1 MRADLDRLMKG
12 RDYGHE
18 SIEKIFKSDEYMKKK
33 SSSFSQG
40 NKTLYVPITSD
51 RGLCGS
57 INSTVIREMR
67 HSINNAPKRSDL
79 GLFVI
84 GDKGNSGLARPFHD
98 IIHLGIHEV
107 VNPLNFMTVAS
118 IAQQIES
125 QASKYDRIV
134 LCFNEYKSA
143 ISTAIK
149 KQELMPKR
157 RFLEYLNFQ
166 KLYRQSRPDKSSSNH
181 ALYDLY
187 LASNLYSAML
197 NNLASEQSAR
207 MNAMENASKNA
218 KELVQR
224 LLLDY
229 NKARQAKITME
240 LCEIISGAS
249 AV

>member
-18 SIEKIFKSDEYMKKK
+18 SIEKIFKSDLYMQKK

-51 RGLCGS
+51 RGLCGAT
-57 INSTVIREMR
+57 NSTIIREIK
-67 HSINNAPKRSDL
+67 HSVNHAPKRSDL

-84 GDKGNSGLARPFHD
+84 GDKGNSGLARPFFD

-107 VNPLNFMTVAS
+107 VTPLNFVTAAS
-118 IAQQIES
+118 ISQQLDLE
-125 QASKYDRIV
+125 ASKYDRIV

-143 ISTAIK
+143 ISTVVK
-149 KQELMPKR
+149 RLELMPRKK
-157 RFLEYLNFQ
+157 FLEYLNYQ
-166 KLYRQSRPDKSSSNH
+166 KLYRQSRPDKSSSNQ

-187 LASNLYSAML
+187 LSSNLYSAML

-218 KELVQR
+218 KELVQK
-224 LLLDY
+224 LLLEY